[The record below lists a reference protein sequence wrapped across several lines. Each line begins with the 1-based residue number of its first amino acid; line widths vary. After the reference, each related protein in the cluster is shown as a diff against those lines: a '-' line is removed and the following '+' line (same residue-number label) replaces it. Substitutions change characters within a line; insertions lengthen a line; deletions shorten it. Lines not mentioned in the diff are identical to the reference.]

1 MAKKDI
7 NDLLKETFISIPED
21 NTSMGSSVEGRSN
34 EILMKVLDKAFTTE
48 DIELKTDLTTNQIV
62 QFARARRF
70 ADQFSIDVLNKFI
83 YDLSVY
89 SVSKDRKGRKEYV
102 EIAKSLHNMEHEQ
115 QEGNIRD
122 RLLGKTF

>member
-1 MAKKDI
+1 
-7 NDLLKETFISIPED
+7 
-21 NTSMGSSVEGRSN
+21 
-34 EILMKVLDKAFTTE
+34 MKVLDKAFTTE